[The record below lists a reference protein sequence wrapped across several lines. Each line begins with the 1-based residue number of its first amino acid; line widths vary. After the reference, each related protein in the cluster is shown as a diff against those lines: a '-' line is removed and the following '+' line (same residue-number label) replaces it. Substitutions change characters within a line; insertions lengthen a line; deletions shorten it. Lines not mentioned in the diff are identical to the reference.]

1 MIKKRLFD
9 KKSSHIRKKYY
20 LFLFIFLI
28 AIIFFYFFFINK
40 TIFFNIPTNS
50 NSFYIVPENK
60 EGEIVSYQEKK
71 ILNLTY
77 KNNDNINL
85 INDPDLEYSIQLYT
99 SDDYKFIIDYRNKL
113 IDKND
118 SIFSSNDLFIV
129 ILNYELTSE
138 YLLLFKN
145 FNTRKNAFEYCE
157 KYSYYL
163 DKCIIANVKNL
174 D

>member
-40 TIFFNIPTNS
+40 TIFFNIPANS

-145 FNTRKNAFEYCE
+145 FNTRKNAYEYCE

-174 D
+174 N